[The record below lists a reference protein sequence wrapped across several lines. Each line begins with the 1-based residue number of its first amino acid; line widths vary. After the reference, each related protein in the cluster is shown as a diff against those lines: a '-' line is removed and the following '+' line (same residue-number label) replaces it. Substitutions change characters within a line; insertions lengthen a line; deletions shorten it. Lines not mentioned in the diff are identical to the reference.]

1 MDNKD
6 YEYDNDKAFEDYEKT
21 LLAIQRL
28 KICEKIR
35 TFVELNEDFGIIYA
49 CQIYEFLNE
58 IEREVKNE
66 NDRND

>member
-21 LLAIQRL
+21 LLAIQRHQ
-28 KICEKIR
+28 ICEKIR
-35 TFVELNEDFGIIYA
+35 STAQEHLFCYIIDK
-49 CQIYEFLNE
+49 QKLDQ
-58 IEREVKNE
+58 IERGEEDE